1 MQDPRGD
8 KTQNSLENYITIELF
23 GQPYTFKAEVDV
35 SKAKEIADFLMQEV
49 NKVQDQLSKTTGH
62 MTKQTI
68 LILAAL
74 NIASENLEL
83 KKNHL
88 AFLQK
93 ISERTTSLIQ
103 ALDANAQ

>member
-1 MQDPRGD
+1 MQGFRGD

-23 GQPYTFKAEVDV
+23 GQPYTFKAEVEV
-35 SKAKEIADFLMQEV
+35 SKAKEIADFLMREV
-49 NKVQDQLSKTTGH
+49 SKVEDQLSKTTKNI
-62 MTKQTI
+62 TKQTI

-88 AFLQK
+88 NFLQK
-93 ISERTTSLIQ
+93 ISERTSNLIQ
-103 ALDANAQ
+103 ALDTKAQ